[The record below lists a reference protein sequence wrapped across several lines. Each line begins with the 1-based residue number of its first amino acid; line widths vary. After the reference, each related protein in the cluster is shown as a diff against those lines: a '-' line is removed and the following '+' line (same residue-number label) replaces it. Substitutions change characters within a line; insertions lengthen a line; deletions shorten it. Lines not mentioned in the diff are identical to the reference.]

1 MLWTVLA
8 FLTGV
13 SAGIAIVGVTLVRR
27 RVRRRPVRR
36 IPQGSEGA
44 YGDAGA
50 LQGLSARERSHFLT
64 ATRADTQ
71 AQRDRWDRDYPGA
84 GTSLPGRLPGIP
96 RALRV
101 RN

>member
-13 SAGIAIVGVTLVRR
+13 SAGLAIVGVTLVRR
-27 RVRRRPVRR
+27 RLRRRPVRR
-36 IPQGSEGA
+36 IPQGSNSA

-50 LQGLSARERSHFLT
+50 IHGLNARERSHFLM

-71 AQRDRWDRDYPGA
+71 AQRERWDRDYPTA
-84 GTSLPGRLPGIP
+84 SNSLPGRLPGIP